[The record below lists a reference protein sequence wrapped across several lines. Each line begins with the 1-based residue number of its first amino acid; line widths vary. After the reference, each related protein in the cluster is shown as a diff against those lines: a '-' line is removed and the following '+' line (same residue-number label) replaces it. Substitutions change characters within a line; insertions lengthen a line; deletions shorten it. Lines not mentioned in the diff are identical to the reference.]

1 MSQPVVHIIT
11 LQALT
16 FLHPG
21 TGQST
26 GVVDL
31 PVQREVYSGHPM
43 YAASGF
49 KGSLRDKAE
58 QNQFD
63 QKIVTTLFGKD
74 KERENR
80 KKELSEEEKNEL
92 HDSVAGALAVTDG
105 RILAFP
111 IRSLQKVFVWIT
123 CPMVLNRLLRD
134 AKLIRRSVSSLESIN
149 TEPEGDQAWA
159 TGFSSTLVLEELTFT
174 CQENEQRNQ
183 AAELIRKMTG
193 DVTAGFDPDKLV
205 IIPNEDFTYLV
216 QHATQVSARIKLNK
230 QKTTTGDGGNLWY
243 EETLPPETIMYGFAL
258 CHKPRNETSGL
269 KDAAG
274 VAEQL
279 KTLCADHYL
288 QIGGNETVGQ
298 GWCHVNISGGEQ

>member
-58 QNQFD
+58 QTDFD

-74 KERENR
+74 KEEENR
-80 KKELSEEEKNEL
+80 KKKLSEEEKNEL

-111 IRSLQKVFVWIT
+111 VRSLQKVFVWVT

-134 AKLIRRSVSSLESIN
+134 AKLIRRPINSLQKIASG
-149 TEPEGDQAWA
+149 PKGDHAWA
-159 TGFSSTLVLEELTFT
+159 IGFSSPLVLEELTFE
-174 CQENEQRNQ
+174 CEENGQRKQ
-183 AAELIRKMTG
+183 AADLVKDLIGGAT
-193 DVTAGFDPDKLV
+193 TGFDPDKLV
-205 IIPNEDFTYLV
+205 IVPDEDFTYLV

-230 QKTTTGDGGNLWY
+230 QKKTSDNLWY
-243 EETLPPETIMYGFAL
+243 EETLPPETILYGFAL
-258 CHKPRNETSGL
+258 CHKPRNETSGI
-269 KDAAG
+269 KGAVG
-274 VAEQL
+274 IAEQL
-279 KTLCADHYL
+279 KALCADHYL

-298 GWCHVNISGGEQ
+298 GWCHVNIFPGE